1 MKTFNLPFG
10 MINILKENIAEVIIS
25 EGIEL
30 DKQNVDIYHDF
41 LLSNL
46 EKPFS
51 ILLNKKYS
59 YSYTFEAQKIV
70 AGLKE
75 MNCIAVIAY
84 TEARK
89 MAIKTIININ
99 RPLNIKL
106 FDCREDALS
115 WLLKG
120 NKEQLKHEA

>member
-10 MINILKENIAEVIIS
+10 IINILKENIAEVIIS
-25 EGIEL
+25 EGVEF
-30 DKQNVDIYHDF
+30 DKQNVAIYHDF

-51 ILLNKKYS
+51 ILLNKKHS

-70 AGLKE
+70 ASLKE
-75 MNCIAVIAY
+75 MNCIAVVAY

-89 MAIKTIININ
+89 MAIETIININ
-99 RPLNIKL
+99 KPLNIKL
-106 FDCREDALS
+106 FDYREDALS
-115 WLLKG
+115 WIVSS
-120 NKEQLKHEA
+120 NR